1 MGNILNREMIATS
14 TEEQRVTDT
23 ALQGSLSISLTA
35 NDLQRSLQF
44 YEGLGFIIDQRYETD
59 GKLQGVMLKAG
70 NASLGVSQDDF
81 AKGRDRVKGVGMSF
95 YVETDQDIAA
105 LAARAKQAGV
115 KLERDAAPLPW
126 GPMGFAAT
134 DPDGFKITILN
145 RS

>member
-1 MGNILNREMIATS
+1 MIRNS

-23 ALQGSLSISLTA
+23 TLQGSLSLSLTA
-35 NDLQRSLQF
+35 NDLQSSLQF
-44 YEGLGFIIDQRYETD
+44 YQGLGFIIHQRYETD
-59 GKLQGVMLKAG
+59 GKLEGVMLKAG

-81 AKGRDRVKGVGMSF
+81 AKGRDRLKGVGMSF

-126 GPMGFAAT
+126 GPIGFTAT
-134 DPDGFKITILN
+134 DPDGFKVTILN